1 MQHKGI
7 DTDYACPDWYVHIQ
21 AARYLK
27 VPPWELVKQSVY
39 WRDKALA
46 AMSAEHEANEIINSH
61 PK

>member
-7 DTDYACPDWYVHIQ
+7 ATDYVCPDWYGHIQ

-27 VPPWELVKQSVY
+27 VPPWDLLKQSVY

-46 AMSAEHEANEIINSH
+46 CMSVEHEAQDIIS
-61 PK
+61 KQK